1 MDTLVFMIRDIN
13 PVALRVPDKLKQLL
27 QQVVDE
33 NKRSMNGN
41 QSMNSEIVARLS
53 ASFNTPGNLSQISTG
68 DLVRELLNRNEP
80 GKICIEISKPKE
92 Y

>member
-1 MDTLVFMIRDIN
+1 MLRDIN

-33 NKRSMNGN
+33 NKRSMSGN

-53 ASFNTPGNLSQISTG
+53 ASFDSPGSLSRVSTA
-68 DLVRELLNRNEP
+68 DLVRELLSRNEP
-80 GKICIEISKPKE
+80 GRICIEVSMPAECDKG
-92 Y
+92 